1 MEAFRF
7 KPKVDFALHCSVD
20 GKWRCHR
27 HASLRAQHTTTK
39 RSTSFSFHYRMFSPR
54 ADADTHA
61 RRCANAHLAGHRAA
75 SLLRACLKIARGTAA
90 ESRSIHHLKLARFRN
105 PAGRPRRSILQ
116 PPFRP
121 ACRSALLHFN
131 RQTYRTC
138 LARAGQHR
146 EGKTEAAIA
155 ATSNVSRHA
164 YGAQDTRLHQW
175 RTTRPR
181 GPGMKS
187 VERQPGKRRAFHSAV
202 AISSAR

>member
-1 MEAFRF
+1 VEAFRF

-61 RRCANAHLAGHRAA
+61 RRCADAHPAGHRAA
-75 SLLRACLKIARGTAA
+75 SHLIAHHSRRPFRCLRARISLHPLRM
-90 ESRSIHHLKLARFRN
+90 S
-105 PAGRPRRSILQ
+105 
-116 PPFRP
+116 
-121 ACRSALLHFN
+121 LLHFN